1 MSIDVRVK
9 AIDFLLLAVAVGL
22 TLLNAL
28 LLTSQ
33 DPRDFADPMPA
44 DDLAPRAPRNLSFR
58 NIVVHDLHP
67 GSTLSFHFVIGDG
80 TSFPDGAIVPTELW
94 RKQEGSDSLEIALA
108 SGHTEK
114 QEQALVELIRRLQR
128 DYEIPPNRVGLHR
141 EIDPDS
147 KCPPEIDGDALREK
161 AYCGC

>member
-1 MSIDVRVK
+1 MK
-9 AIDFLLLAVAVGL
+9 AIDFLLLAVALGL

-33 DPRDFADPMPA
+33 NPSDFAEPVPV
-44 DDLAPRAPRNLSFR
+44 DDLAPRVPRNPSFR
-58 NIVVHDLHP
+58 NIVIHDLDRPHP

-94 RKQEGSDSLEIALA
+94 RKQEGSESLEIALGA
-108 SGHTEK
+108 GHTEK
-114 QEQALVELIRRLQR
+114 QERALLELIRRLQR
-128 DYEIPPNRVGLHR
+128 DYEIPSSRVGLHR

-147 KCPPEIDGDALREK
+147 KCPMEIDGDALREK